1 MSENDRPTFYDAVE
15 DILPRDTLKATLESP
30 VNAIYDEKATVFRC
44 IEILQVE
51 EDAGTVTDA
60 MDAANRVMALFEM
73 RDIGWTLK
81 ATAQKKTKAKTKAA
95 PTNQVV
101 MLANAQVGPSEQRP
115 TVQGPQVHRQ
125 VGPMAQGPLV
135 QGHNGTLGIDLGGRT
150 RLPKPRSSK
159 VIDEIRWASSQ
170 QLSLKEV
177 AAQYKIPG
185 DTELYYSRMCRV
197 GQQALVDAIQTKTQ
211 SIYDARSA
219 HQISRAKRK
228 L

>member
-15 DILPRDTLKATLESP
+15 DVLPRDTLKATLGSL

-95 PTNQVV
+95 PRNQVV
-101 MLANAQVGPSEQRP
+101 MLANAQVGPSE
-115 TVQGPQVHRQ
+115 
-125 VGPMAQGPLV
+125 
-135 QGHNGTLGIDLGGRT
+135 
-150 RLPKPRSSK
+150 
-159 VIDEIRWASSQ
+159 
-170 QLSLKEV
+170 
-177 AAQYKIPG
+177 
-185 DTELYYSRMCRV
+185 
-197 GQQALVDAIQTKTQ
+197 
-211 SIYDARSA
+211 
-219 HQISRAKRK
+219 
-228 L
+228 